1 MIPYLQAENL
11 SKRYGG
17 LLLFEDISFTITK
30 DRKVALI
37 ARNGAG
43 KSSLFDLLAGK
54 DTPDGGRITWTN
66 DVRVGYLEQSPRLDP
81 GHTVWEEIFTADSP
95 KLRVVKEYELALVH
109 HNQEELARLTEE
121 MEHLGAWDAETEV
134 KQILTRLKITDLEAR
149 VGDLSGGQK
158 KRLGLAKVLISHPD
172 FLLLDEPTNHLDLDM
187 IEWLETYLERSSST
201 LLMVTHDRYFLDRV
215 CDEILELENNEIFS
229 YTGNYSYF
237 LEKREERMEARQSGI
252 NKARNL
258 LRTEIEWMRR
268 MPQARSHKAKYRINA
283 FSGLQEKARAASGE
297 KTVNLH
303 VGAARLG
310 KKIMEIE
317 HLSKGYGDLRLI
329 NDFSYTFSRFEK
341 VGIVGDNGTG
351 KTTFLNLI
359 TGLTTPDAGTISVGT
374 TIRFGHYRQS
384 GISFN
389 PRDKVLD
396 AVARIS
402 ELIGF
407 DDGSQATAQ
416 QMLTRFLFPP
426 AVQHDY
432 VEKLSGGE
440 QRRLYL
446 CTVLMQKPNFL
457 LLDEPT
463 NDLDILTLNVLEEYL
478 REFEGCVI
486 IVSHD
491 RFFMD
496 KIIDH
501 LFVFEGNGKILDFP
515 GNYTQYRNAVEE
527 AAAGSSASGGKT
539 PRYKAEGTEG
549 GEDSSRG
556 NSIGKRI
563 DAGIAPEGPGEN
575 GVSPSGKVSPGQ
587 PARQARKEEGP
598 KLTFREKREMEN
610 LETEIATLEAR
621 KKELETQLSAGTLG
635 HEGLFETSLEI
646 GRIGEELDEKELRW
660 LELSEKKG

>member
-11 SKRYGG
+11 TKRYGS
-17 LLLFEDISFTITK
+17 LLLFENISFTIYK
-30 DRKVALI
+30 EQKVALI

-54 DTPDGGRITWTN
+54 DSPDGGKITWTN
-66 DVRVGYLEQSPRLDP
+66 DLKLGYLEQSPQLQP
-81 GHTVWEEIFTADSP
+81 GHTIWEEIFTADSE
-95 KLRVVKEYELALVH
+95 KLRLVREYELALLH
-109 HNQEELARLTEE
+109 HNQEEIARLTEK
-121 MEHLGAWDAETEV
+121 MEHLEAWDVETEV
-134 KQILTRLKITDLEAR
+134 RQILTSLKINDLEVR
-149 VGDLSGGQK
+149 VEELSGGQK

-187 IEWLETYLERSSST
+187 IEWLENYLERTPTT

-215 CDEILELENNEIFS
+215 CDEILEIENNEK
-229 YTGNYSYF
+229 
-237 LEKREERMEARQSGI
+237 KREERMETRQTGI
-252 NKARNL
+252 NRARNL

-283 FSGLQEKARAASGE
+283 FSGLQEKARIRGDD
-297 KTVNLH
+297 KTADMNVQT
-303 VGAARLG
+303 ARLG

-317 HLSKGYGDLRLI
+317 NLSKAYGDLKLI
-329 NDFSYTFSRFEK
+329 EDFTYTFSRFEK

-359 TGLTTPDAGTISVGT
+359 TGMTEPDSGSISVGS

-384 GISFN
+384 GIEFN

-396 AVARIS
+396 AVTKIG
-402 ELIGF
+402 EVIGF
-407 DDGSQATAQ
+407 EDGSQATAK

-426 AVQHDY
+426 SVQHDF

-440 QRRLYL
+440 KRRLYL

-457 LLDEPT
+457 MLDEPT

-478 REFEGCVI
+478 RELEGCVI

-501 LFVFEGNGKILDFP
+501 LFIFDGKGNITDFP
-515 GNYTQYRNAVEE
+515 GNYTQYRNSLEE
-527 AAAGSSASGGKT
+527 AQANVPVSKKVEVSAIEKSTRKG
-539 PRYKAEGTEG
+539 
-549 GEDSSRG
+549 DS
-556 NSIGKRI
+556 N
-563 DAGIAPEGPGEN
+563 
-575 GVSPSGKVSPGQ
+575 
-587 PARQARKEEGP
+587 
-598 KLTFREKREMEN
+598 KLTFKEKRE
-610 LETEIATLEAR
+610 LELLEDEVSSLEAR
-621 KKELETQLSAGTLG
+621 KRELEELLQSGTLH
-635 HEGLFETSLEI
+635 HETLYATSQEI
-646 GRIGEELDEKELRW
+646 GQIGEQLKEKELRW
-660 LELSEKKG
+660 LELSDKDG